1 MAEKNKIEH
10 NWYEILE
17 LTFYPVAEENE
28 EKIKNRI
35 DEKRKQWIING
46 SDIIKGTDYKIY
58 LNLYNKGII
67 YEQMLGKNNIREK
80 LIKDARNNYFKPID
94 DFLNAI
100 GNIPITN
107 EIIKKIAKE
116 SKRDEKLVVERI
128 QQSGKKIDFDE
139 AKKTA
144 SDAYNNYCNYMKKKF
159 KFLTVFRGIDQY
171 LKILN
176 KKNLYDFLIS
186 EGLELKTLTVS
197 KIDEK
202 RLKLLKSDDETSAK
216 RKLYSECEKMLKY
229 TEIKTEYDDYLKYL
243 KYKEVSVIL
252 SKIKKIFNVIGT
264 AISKRQSDN
273 FINEITEILK
283 NEKEAR
289 EIFTNFCDENNFPYN
304 ISETSNNTNNNNT
317 QNNESFDSSDSS
329 ETQKTSNK
337 SCEKALEAI
346 DEFRLADAQNYLKE
360 AENYWSENPQIK
372 IIKTKLNKIK
382 EEIIREIEEIKNCI
396 RNGNYGIAEE
406 KYKQLK
412 NKYPYLK
419 NVEIEKSLYTRNRE
433 QNQETTSSDTPRY
446 TNNNYYRNSA
456 QTRTVKKNNVPIF
469 LLIGIIVILIAVFSI
484 VQAMKPKYPEVSS
497 VPVQSNIPAKTEN
510 TQPQTSNSNKNNSEN
525 ENSSQVQNNND
536 QNQNN
541 QIQQEKTSQEQE
553 IISIDDASNLSDL
566 LSRVRQIKKKV
577 LGGDQNI
584 LKNYTPYGLQIIR
597 NSFYAEHGYIFQKN
611 QDMNEY
617 FNNLSGYEESNPD
630 ATTIEQNFSQEDRNF
645 INIVRTMEK

>member
-46 SDIIKGTDYKIY
+46 SDIIKGTNYKIY

-139 AKKTA
+139 AKKTV
-144 SDAYNNYCNYMKKKF
+144 SDAYKNYCNYMKKKF

-264 AISKRQSDN
+264 TISKRQSNN

-317 QNNESFDSSDSS
+317 QNNESFDNS

-419 NVEIEKSLYTRNRE
+419 NVEIEKSLYTQNRE

-456 QTRTVKKNNVPIF
+456 RTRTVKKNNVPIF

-577 LGGDQNI
+577 LSGDQNI
-584 LKNYTPYGLQIIR
+584 LKNYTPFGLQIIR

>member
-264 AISKRQSDN
+264 TISKRQSDN
-273 FINEITEILK
+273 FINEIAEILK

-317 QNNESFDSSDSS
+317 QNNESFDNS

-577 LGGDQNI
+577 LSGDQNI
-584 LKNYTPYGLQIIR
+584 LKNYTPFGLQIIR

>member
-67 YEQMLGKNNIREK
+67 SEQMLGKNNIREK

-159 KFLTVFRGIDQY
+159 KFLTVFRGIEQY

-264 AISKRQSDN
+264 TISKRQSDN
-273 FINEITEILK
+273 FINEIAEILK

-317 QNNESFDSSDSS
+317 QNNESFDNS

-456 QTRTVKKNNVPIF
+456 RTRTVKKNNVPIF

-577 LGGDQNI
+577 LSGDQNI
-584 LKNYTPYGLQIIR
+584 LKNYTPFGLQIIR

>member
-67 YEQMLGKNNIREK
+67 SEQMLGKNNIREK

-159 KFLTVFRGIDQY
+159 KFLTVFRGIDQH
-171 LKILN
+171 LKILH

-186 EGLELKTLTVS
+186 EGLELKTLSVS

-229 TEIKTEYDDYLKYL
+229 TEIKTEYDDYLKYV

-264 AISKRQSDN
+264 TISKRQSDN

-317 QNNESFDSSDSS
+317 QNNESFDNS

-433 QNQETTSSDTPRY
+433 QNQETTLSDTPRY

-456 QTRTVKKNNVPIF
+456 RTRTVKKNNVPIF

-577 LGGDQNI
+577 LSGDQNI

>member
-116 SKRDEKLVVERI
+116 SKRDEKIVVERI

-171 LKILN
+171 LRILN

-273 FINEITEILK
+273 FINEIAEILK

-317 QNNESFDSSDSS
+317 QNNESFDNS

-433 QNQETTSSDTPRY
+433 QNQETTSLDTPRY

-497 VPVQSNIPAKTEN
+497 VPVQSNIPDKTEN
-510 TQPQTSNSNKNNSEN
+510 TQPQASNSNKNNSEN

-577 LGGDQNI
+577 LSGDQNI
-584 LKNYTPYGLQIIR
+584 LKNYTPFGLQIIR

>member
-67 YEQMLGKNNIREK
+67 SEQMLGKNNIREK

-159 KFLTVFRGIDQY
+159 KFLTVFRGIDQH
-171 LKILN
+171 LKILH

-186 EGLELKTLTVS
+186 EGLELKTLSVS

-264 AISKRQSDN
+264 TISKRQSDN

-317 QNNESFDSSDSS
+317 QNNESFDNS

-484 VQAMKPKYPEVSS
+484 VRAMKPKYPEVSS
-497 VPVQSNIPAKTEN
+497 VPVQSNIPAKIEN
-510 TQPQTSNSNKNNSEN
+510 IQPQTSNSNKNNSEN

-584 LKNYTPYGLQIIR
+584 LKNYTPFGLQIIR

>member
-67 YEQMLGKNNIREK
+67 SEQMLGKNNIREK

-273 FINEITEILK
+273 FINEIAEILK

-317 QNNESFDSSDSS
+317 QNNESFDSS

-382 EEIIREIEEIKNCI
+382 EEIIREIEEIKNCV

-577 LGGDQNI
+577 LSGDQNI
-584 LKNYTPYGLQIIR
+584 LKNYTPFGLQIIR

>member
-139 AKKTA
+139 AKKTV
-144 SDAYNNYCNYMKKKF
+144 SDAYKNYCNYMKKKF

-264 AISKRQSDN
+264 TISKRQSNN

-317 QNNESFDSSDSS
+317 QNNESFDNS

-419 NVEIEKSLYTRNRE
+419 NVEIEKSLYTQNRE

-456 QTRTVKKNNVPIF
+456 RTRTVKKNNVPIF

-577 LGGDQNI
+577 LSGDQNI
-584 LKNYTPYGLQIIR
+584 LKNYTPFGLQIIR

>member
-67 YEQMLGKNNIREK
+67 SEQMLGKNNIREK

-273 FINEITEILK
+273 FINEIAEILK

-317 QNNESFDSSDSS
+317 QNNESFDSS

-456 QTRTVKKNNVPIF
+456 RTRTVKKNNVPIF

-577 LGGDQNI
+577 LSGDQNI
-584 LKNYTPYGLQIIR
+584 LKNYTPFGLQIIR

>member
-67 YEQMLGKNNIREK
+67 SEQMLGKNNIREK

-144 SDAYNNYCNYMKKKF
+144 SDAYKNYCNYMKKKF

-317 QNNESFDSSDSS
+317 QNNESFDNS

>member
-67 YEQMLGKNNIREK
+67 SEQMLGKNNIREK

-264 AISKRQSDN
+264 TISKRQSDN
-273 FINEITEILK
+273 FINEIAEILK

-317 QNNESFDSSDSS
+317 QNNESFDSS

-456 QTRTVKKNNVPIF
+456 RTRTVKKNNVPIF

-577 LGGDQNI
+577 LSGDQNI
-584 LKNYTPYGLQIIR
+584 LKNYTPFGLQIIR

>member
-1 MAEKNKIEH
+1 MEMAEKNKIEH

-28 EKIKNRI
+28 EKIKSRI

-144 SDAYNNYCNYMKKKF
+144 SDAYNSYCNYMKKKF

-264 AISKRQSDN
+264 TISKRQSDN
-273 FINEITEILK
+273 FINEIAEILK

-317 QNNESFDSSDSS
+317 QNNESFDNS

-497 VPVQSNIPAKTEN
+497 VPVQSNIPAKIEN

-577 LGGDQNI
+577 LSGDQNI
-584 LKNYTPYGLQIIR
+584 LKNYTPFGLQIIR

>member
-67 YEQMLGKNNIREK
+67 SEQMLGKNNIREK

-264 AISKRQSDN
+264 TISKRQSDN
-273 FINEITEILK
+273 FINEIAEILK

-317 QNNESFDSSDSS
+317 QNNESFDNS

-456 QTRTVKKNNVPIF
+456 QARTVKKNNVPIF

-577 LGGDQNI
+577 LSGDQNI
-584 LKNYTPYGLQIIR
+584 LKNYTPFGLQIIR

>member
-264 AISKRQSDN
+264 TISKRQSDN
-273 FINEITEILK
+273 FINEIAEILK

-317 QNNESFDSSDSS
+317 QNNESFDNS

-497 VPVQSNIPAKTEN
+497 VPVQSNIPAKIEN

-577 LGGDQNI
+577 LSGDQNI
-584 LKNYTPYGLQIIR
+584 LKNYTPFGLQIIR

>member
-67 YEQMLGKNNIREK
+67 SEQMLGKNNIREK

-159 KFLTVFRGIDQY
+159 KFLTVFRGIDQH
-171 LKILN
+171 LKILH

-186 EGLELKTLTVS
+186 EGLELKTLSVS

-264 AISKRQSDN
+264 TISKRQSDN

-317 QNNESFDSSDSS
+317 QNNESFDNS

-433 QNQETTSSDTPRY
+433 QNQETTLSDTPRY

-456 QTRTVKKNNVPIF
+456 RTRTVKKNNVPIF

-577 LGGDQNI
+577 LSGDQNI

>member
-67 YEQMLGKNNIREK
+67 SEQMLGKNNIREK

-317 QNNESFDSSDSS
+317 QNNESFDNS

-456 QTRTVKKNNVPIF
+456 RTRTVKKNNVPIF

-497 VPVQSNIPAKTEN
+497 VPVQSNIPAKIEN

-577 LGGDQNI
+577 LSGDQNI
-584 LKNYTPYGLQIIR
+584 LKNYTPFGLQIIR

>member
-67 YEQMLGKNNIREK
+67 SEQMLGKNNIREK

-171 LKILN
+171 LRILN

-264 AISKRQSDN
+264 TISKRQSDN
-273 FINEITEILK
+273 FINEIAEILK

-317 QNNESFDSSDSS
+317 QNNESFDNS

-456 QTRTVKKNNVPIF
+456 RTRTVKKNNVPIF

-497 VPVQSNIPAKTEN
+497 VPVQSNIPAKTED
-510 TQPQTSNSNKNNSEN
+510 TQPQASNSNKNNSEN

-577 LGGDQNI
+577 LSGDQNI
-584 LKNYTPYGLQIIR
+584 LKNYTPFGLQIIR

>member
-67 YEQMLGKNNIREK
+67 SEQMLGKNNIREK

-116 SKRDEKLVVERI
+116 SKRDEKLVVKRI

-139 AKKTA
+139 AKKIA

-171 LKILN
+171 LRILN

-273 FINEITEILK
+273 FINEIAEILK

-317 QNNESFDSSDSS
+317 QNNESFDNS

-446 TNNNYYRNSA
+446 INNNYYGNSA

-497 VPVQSNIPAKTEN
+497 VPIQNNIPAKTEN
-510 TQPQTSNSNKNNSEN
+510 TQPQTSNNNKNDSEN

-577 LGGDQNI
+577 LSGDQNI
-584 LKNYTPYGLQIIR
+584 LKNYTPFGLQIIR

>member
-107 EIIKKIAKE
+107 EIIKKIEKE
-116 SKRDEKLVVERI
+116 SKRYEKLVVEII

-264 AISKRQSDN
+264 TISKRQSDN
-273 FINEITEILK
+273 FINEIAEILK

-317 QNNESFDSSDSS
+317 QNNESFDSS

-446 TNNNYYRNSA
+446 INNNYYGNSA

-497 VPVQSNIPAKTEN
+497 VPIQNNIPAKTEN
-510 TQPQTSNSNKNNSEN
+510 TQPQTSNNNKNNSEN

-577 LGGDQNI
+577 LSGDQNI
-584 LKNYTPYGLQIIR
+584 LKNYTPFGLQIIR

>member
-67 YEQMLGKNNIREK
+67 SEQMLGKNNIREK

-116 SKRDEKLVVERI
+116 SKRDEKLVVKRI

-317 QNNESFDSSDSS
+317 QNNESFDSS

-469 LLIGIIVILIAVFSI
+469 LLIGIIVILITVFSI

-497 VPVQSNIPAKTEN
+497 VPVQSNIPAKIEN

-577 LGGDQNI
+577 LSGDQNI
-584 LKNYTPYGLQIIR
+584 LKNYTPFGLQIIR

>member
-67 YEQMLGKNNIREK
+67 SEQMLGKNNIREK

-100 GNIPITN
+100 GNILITN

-116 SKRDEKLVVERI
+116 SKKDEKLVVERI

-264 AISKRQSDN
+264 TISKRQSDN
-273 FINEITEILK
+273 FINEIAEILK

-317 QNNESFDSSDSS
+317 QNNESFDSS

-577 LGGDQNI
+577 LSGDQNI
-584 LKNYTPYGLQIIR
+584 LKNYTPFGLQIIR

>member
-67 YEQMLGKNNIREK
+67 SEQMLGKNNIREK

-159 KFLTVFRGIDQY
+159 KFLTVFRGIDQH
-171 LKILN
+171 LKILH

-264 AISKRQSDN
+264 TISKRQSDN

-317 QNNESFDSSDSS
+317 QNNESFDNS

-484 VQAMKPKYPEVSS
+484 VRAMKPKYPEVSS
-497 VPVQSNIPAKTEN
+497 VPVQSNIPAKIEN
-510 TQPQTSNSNKNNSEN
+510 IQPQTSNSNKNNSEN

-584 LKNYTPYGLQIIR
+584 LKNYTPFGLQIIR

>member
-28 EKIKNRI
+28 EKIKSRI

-264 AISKRQSDN
+264 TISKRQSDN

-317 QNNESFDSSDSS
+317 QNNESFDNS

-497 VPVQSNIPAKTEN
+497 VPVQSNIPAKIEN

-577 LGGDQNI
+577 LSGDQNI

>member
-67 YEQMLGKNNIREK
+67 SEQMLGKNNIREK

-116 SKRDEKLVVERI
+116 SKKDEKLVVERI

-139 AKKTA
+139 TKKTA

-171 LKILN
+171 LRILN

-216 RKLYSECEKMLKY
+216 RKLYSECEKILKY

-264 AISKRQSDN
+264 TISKRQSDN

-317 QNNESFDSSDSS
+317 QNNESFDNS

-433 QNQETTSSDTPRY
+433 QNQETTSLDTPRY

-497 VPVQSNIPAKTEN
+497 VPVQSNISAKTEN

-577 LGGDQNI
+577 LSGDQNI
-584 LKNYTPYGLQIIR
+584 LKNYTPFGLQIIR

-645 INIVRTMEK
+645 INILKTMEK

>member
-28 EKIKNRI
+28 EKIKSRI

-264 AISKRQSDN
+264 TISKRQSDN
-273 FINEITEILK
+273 FINEIAEILK

-317 QNNESFDSSDSS
+317 QNNESFDNS

-497 VPVQSNIPAKTEN
+497 VPVQSNIPAKIEN
-510 TQPQTSNSNKNNSEN
+510 TQHQTSNSNKNNSEN

-577 LGGDQNI
+577 LSGDQNI
-584 LKNYTPYGLQIIR
+584 LKNYTPFGLQIIR

>member
-264 AISKRQSDN
+264 TISKRQSDN

-317 QNNESFDSSDSS
+317 QNNESFDNS

-456 QTRTVKKNNVPIF
+456 RTRTVKKNNVPIF

-497 VPVQSNIPAKTEN
+497 VPVQSNIPAKIEN

-577 LGGDQNI
+577 LSGDQNI
-584 LKNYTPYGLQIIR
+584 LKNYTPFGLQIIR

>member
-116 SKRDEKLVVERI
+116 SKRDEKLVVKRI

-144 SDAYNNYCNYMKKKF
+144 SDAYKNYCNYMKKKF

-264 AISKRQSDN
+264 TISKRQSDN
-273 FINEITEILK
+273 FINEIAEILK

-317 QNNESFDSSDSS
+317 QNNESFDNS

-456 QTRTVKKNNVPIF
+456 RTRTVKKNNVPIF

-497 VPVQSNIPAKTEN
+497 VPVQSNIPAKIEN

-577 LGGDQNI
+577 LSGDQNI
-584 LKNYTPYGLQIIR
+584 LKNYTPFGLQIIR

>member
-67 YEQMLGKNNIREK
+67 SEQMLGKNNIREK

-264 AISKRQSDN
+264 TISKRQSDN

-317 QNNESFDSSDSS
+317 QNNESFDSS

-433 QNQETTSSDTPRY
+433 QNQETTSLDTPRY

-456 QTRTVKKNNVPIF
+456 QARTVKKNNVPIF

-510 TQPQTSNSNKNNSEN
+510 TQPQTSNNNKNNSEN

-577 LGGDQNI
+577 LSGDQNI
-584 LKNYTPYGLQIIR
+584 LKNYTPFGLQIIR

>member
-28 EKIKNRI
+28 EKIKSRI

-144 SDAYNNYCNYMKKKF
+144 SDAYNSYCNYMKKKF

-264 AISKRQSDN
+264 TISKRQSDN
-273 FINEITEILK
+273 FINEIAEILK

-317 QNNESFDSSDSS
+317 QNNESFDNS

-497 VPVQSNIPAKTEN
+497 VPVQSNIPAKIEN

-577 LGGDQNI
+577 LSGDQNI
-584 LKNYTPYGLQIIR
+584 LKNYTPFGLQIIR

>member
-116 SKRDEKLVVERI
+116 SKRDENLVVKRI

-186 EGLELKTLTVS
+186 EGLELKTLTVN

-264 AISKRQSDN
+264 TISKRQSDN

-317 QNNESFDSSDSS
+317 QNNESFDNS

-456 QTRTVKKNNVPIF
+456 RTRTVKKNNVPIF

-577 LGGDQNI
+577 LSGDQNI
-584 LKNYTPYGLQIIR
+584 LKNYTPFGLQIIR

>member
-144 SDAYNNYCNYMKKKF
+144 SDAYKNYCNYMKKKF

-264 AISKRQSDN
+264 TISKRQSDN

-317 QNNESFDSSDSS
+317 QNNESFDNS

-497 VPVQSNIPAKTEN
+497 VPVQSNIPAKIEN

>member
-1 MAEKNKIEH
+1 MEMAEKNKIEH

-139 AKKTA
+139 AKKTV
-144 SDAYNNYCNYMKKKF
+144 SDAYKNYCNYMKKKF

-264 AISKRQSDN
+264 TISKRQSNN

-317 QNNESFDSSDSS
+317 QNNESFDNS

-419 NVEIEKSLYTRNRE
+419 NVEIEKSLYTQNRE

-456 QTRTVKKNNVPIF
+456 RTRTVKKNNVPIF

-577 LGGDQNI
+577 LSGDQNI
-584 LKNYTPYGLQIIR
+584 LKNYTPFGLQIIR

>member
-67 YEQMLGKNNIREK
+67 SEQMLGKNNIREK

-159 KFLTVFRGIDQY
+159 KFLTVFRGIDQH
-171 LKILN
+171 LKILH

-317 QNNESFDSSDSS
+317 QNNESFDSS

-446 TNNNYYRNSA
+446 INNNYYRNSA

-497 VPVQSNIPAKTEN
+497 VPVQSNIPDKTEN
-510 TQPQTSNSNKNNSEN
+510 TQPQASNSNKNNSEN

-577 LGGDQNI
+577 LSGDQNI
-584 LKNYTPYGLQIIR
+584 LKNYTPFGLQIIR

>member
-80 LIKDARNNYFKPID
+80 LIKDTRNNYFKPID

-144 SDAYNNYCNYMKKKF
+144 SDAYKNYCNYMKKKF

-186 EGLELKTLTVS
+186 EGLELKTLTVN

-317 QNNESFDSSDSS
+317 QNNESFDNS

-433 QNQETTSSDTPRY
+433 QNQETTSSDIPRY

-497 VPVQSNIPAKTEN
+497 VPVQSNIPAKIEN

-525 ENSSQVQNNND
+525 ENSSQVQNSND

-577 LGGDQNI
+577 LSGDQNI
-584 LKNYTPYGLQIIR
+584 LKNYTPFGLQIIR

>member
-139 AKKTA
+139 AKKTV
-144 SDAYNNYCNYMKKKF
+144 SDAYKNYCNYMKKKF

-264 AISKRQSDN
+264 TISKRQSNN

-317 QNNESFDSSDSS
+317 QNNESFDNS

-456 QTRTVKKNNVPIF
+456 RTRTVKKNNVPIF

-577 LGGDQNI
+577 LSGDQNI
-584 LKNYTPYGLQIIR
+584 LKNYTPFGLQIIR

>member
-67 YEQMLGKNNIREK
+67 SEQMLGKNNIREK

-273 FINEITEILK
+273 FINEIAEILK

-317 QNNESFDSSDSS
+317 QNNESFDNS

-577 LGGDQNI
+577 LGGNQNI

>member
-144 SDAYNNYCNYMKKKF
+144 SDAYKNYCNYMKKKF

-264 AISKRQSDN
+264 TISKRQSDN
-273 FINEITEILK
+273 FINEIAEILK

-317 QNNESFDSSDSS
+317 QNNESFDSS

-456 QTRTVKKNNVPIF
+456 RTRTVKKNNVPIF

-497 VPVQSNIPAKTEN
+497 VPVQSNISAKTEN

-577 LGGDQNI
+577 LSGDQNI
-584 LKNYTPYGLQIIR
+584 LKNYTPFGLQIIR

>member
-67 YEQMLGKNNIREK
+67 SEQMLGKNNIREK

-264 AISKRQSDN
+264 TISKRQSDN
-273 FINEITEILK
+273 FINEIAEILK

-317 QNNESFDSSDSS
+317 QNNESFDSS

-497 VPVQSNIPAKTEN
+497 VPVQSNIPDKTEN
-510 TQPQTSNSNKNNSEN
+510 TQPQASNSNKNNSEN

-577 LGGDQNI
+577 LSGDQNI
-584 LKNYTPYGLQIIR
+584 LKNYTPFGLQIIR

>member
-67 YEQMLGKNNIREK
+67 SEQMLGKNNIREK

-116 SKRDEKLVVERI
+116 SKRDENLVVKRI

-171 LKILN
+171 LRILN

-317 QNNESFDSSDSS
+317 QNNESFDNS

-456 QTRTVKKNNVPIF
+456 RTRTVKKNNVPIF

-577 LGGDQNI
+577 LSGDQNI
-584 LKNYTPYGLQIIR
+584 LKNYTPFGLQIIR

>member
-1 MAEKNKIEH
+1 MEMAEKNKIEH

-116 SKRDEKLVVERI
+116 SKRDEKIVVERI

-171 LKILN
+171 LRILN

-273 FINEITEILK
+273 FINEIAEILK

-317 QNNESFDSSDSS
+317 QNNESFDNS

-433 QNQETTSSDTPRY
+433 QNQETTSLDTPRY

-497 VPVQSNIPAKTEN
+497 VPVQSNIPDKTEN
-510 TQPQTSNSNKNNSEN
+510 TQPQASNSNKNNSEN

-577 LGGDQNI
+577 LSGDQNI
-584 LKNYTPYGLQIIR
+584 LKNYTPFGLQIIR